1 MTIQFTDIAR
11 ATAAD
16 GEISAPHLLGLRQLE
31 WDAGRIGREEAEE
44 ILTLNRT
51 LSRPSGEWTDFFV
64 EALSAYLLDG
74 SAARDHCSEDA
85 ARWLTGALDA
95 LGGVA
100 TMAELELLVRV
111 IERAERAPE
120 TLRHYALKAIEAAV
134 LTGAGPTRVGG
145 RSGQP
150 RITGAECRLARRIL
164 FAGQDPIRAGRSATE
179 FLLQID
185 RATQGGNNSPE
196 WRTLLDMLGD
206 PPEPEIRVS
215 PSISC

>member
-1 MTIQFTDIAR
+1 MTIQFADIAR

-16 GEISAPHLLGLRQLE
+16 GEISAPHLLALRQLE

-44 ILTLNRT
+44 ILALNRT

-64 EALSAYLLDG
+64 ETLSAYLLDG
-74 SAARDHCSEDA
+74 SAARDRCSEDA

-95 LGGVA
+95 LGGLA

-120 TLRHYALKAIEAAV
+120 SLRCYALAAIETAV
-134 LTGAGPTRVGG
+134 LTGVGPTRFGG
-145 RSGQP
+145 RRGAP

-164 FAGQDPIRAGRSATE
+164 FAGQGPVCASPPAGA
-179 FLLQID
+179 FLSRID
-185 RATQGGNNSPE
+185 RATQGGDNSPE
-196 WRTLLDMLGD
+196 WRALLDAPGG
-206 PPEPEIRVS
+206 VS